1 MSAQPS
7 RREGVTPVLRQR
19 ADDLHERARLGG
31 IFYVLSWLL
40 IAGMVIAADQ
50 LTKLWVAHELALG
63 TSVYVAPVFDLVH
76 VRNTGAA
83 FSFLAGASG
92 WQREFFL
99 LVGLAA
105 SAWIVWML
113 VRAGR
118 NQVLFCSALSLIL
131 GGALGNVIDRVRLG
145 AVVDFLHFHYAGWSW
160 PAFNLADSAI
170 TVGVVLMLWGQ
181 LLSHGSH
188 GTHDQARPGAHS

>member
-1 MSAQPS
+1 M
-7 RREGVTPVLRQR
+7 REGHV
-19 ADDLHERARLGG
+19 AR
-31 IFYVLSWLL
+31 WLL
-40 IAGMVIAADQ
+40 LAGMVIAADQ

-105 SAWIVWML
+105 SIWIVWML
-113 VRAGR
+113 VRAAR
-118 NQVLFCSALSLIL
+118 DQVLFCVALSLVL

-145 AVVDFLHFHYAGWSW
+145 AVVDFLSFHWGPHYW
-160 PAFNLADSAI
+160 PAFNVADSAI
-170 TVGVVLMLWGQ
+170 SCGAA
-181 LLSHGSH
+181 LLIVDAFRQSRKTATEGSRAAP
-188 GTHDQARPGAHS
+188 Q